1 MAADASGQVWRRSMS
16 RYTELKGPGDDKGVP
31 VRWTCSA
38 GDERGQSPLSISIPM
53 DIENETAGQ
62 AALFDL
68 FPCKQ
73 LNALRLRQPC
83 RTRIRLEEKS
93 RLLPRE
99 KGERRKQP
107 DHAAVRRPILSQRY
121 LNHPALL
128 VLEDQ
133 RTCQIAERLLL
144 MGCNRCVAN
153 RDAMEGRQLEAV
165 RDEAQDRGRVHRRVI
180 DISVPR
186 IG

>member
-1 MAADASGQVWRRSMS
+1 MS
-16 RYTELKGPGDDKGVP
+16 RYTELKGPGDGKGVP
-31 VRWTCSA
+31 VRWTIPP
-38 GDERGQSPLSISIPM
+38 GDERGQSLLSISIPM
-53 DIENETAGQ
+53 EIGNETAGQ

-93 RLLPRE
+93 RLPPRE

-107 DHAAVRRPILSQRY
+107 DHAAVRRPILSRRY
-121 LNHPALL
+121 LNPPALL
-128 VLEDQ
+128 FLEDQ
-133 RTCQIAERLLL
+133 RARQIAERLLL
-144 MGCNRCVAN
+144 MGGNRCVAN